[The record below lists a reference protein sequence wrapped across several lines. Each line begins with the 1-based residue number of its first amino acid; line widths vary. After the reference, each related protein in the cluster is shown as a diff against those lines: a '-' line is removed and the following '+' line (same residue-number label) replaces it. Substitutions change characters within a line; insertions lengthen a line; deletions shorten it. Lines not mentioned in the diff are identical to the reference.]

1 MSKTVPTARPNES
14 GFTTVSLATELSDG
28 ARSPLSRLAG
38 WRPSVRSS
46 LALFLG
52 AAATA
57 VSASGSWIPSLWG
70 DEAASVLSAERSL
83 PSLFRMLGSV
93 DAVHGTYYLF
103 LHFWVQAFGA
113 SPFSV
118 RFPSAIAVG
127 IAVAGVVVLGSRL
140 GGIRVAV
147 FAGIIALMLPRIT
160 YMGEEARGYAM
171 STAAVVWLTIL
182 LLHIVGRDRPEK
194 RLWVVYAVGLA
205 ACGYLF
211 LFSLLI
217 VVAHAVVVLSQRRPT
232 LLRGWARATLG
243 GILIAGPVIGFGIG
257 ESGQIAF
264 LASRDSTNIR
274 TLVVTQWFGNNLLA
288 IVAWTL
294 IAASIIVWTV
304 VSRRNRSWVGGP
316 NPDPTSGAR
325 TPALVPLAATWLLGP
340 PAILLAV
347 NSVHAVYSSR
357 YLSFAVPAA
366 ALLIGWLLARIRPRI
381 FGIGLLVAVIGAS
394 SISYLSERTPFAK
407 NNSDWAQ
414 IAQTIQAHAQPG
426 QGILFDEGSRPSR
439 ATRLAMRTYPASFE
453 GLTDVALETPWY
465 DTSNW
470 HDAVA
475 PTTTV
480 ASRLDSVYRS
490 TKTVWLV
497 EYRLPGGEADTYDRS
512 MLATQGFLVVAEY
525 SQHTSVALELTRP

>member
-1 MSKTVPTARPNES
+1 M
-14 GFTTVSLATELSDG
+14 SLATELSDSTPS
-28 ARSPLSRLAG
+28 ALSRMWG
-38 WRPSVRSS
+38 WRPSFRSG
-46 LALFLG
+46 LAVFLG
-52 AAATA
+52 AVATA
-57 VSASGSWIPSLWG
+57 ISASGSSIPSLWG
-70 DEAASVLSAERSL
+70 DEAASVLSAERSI

-140 GGIRVAV
+140 GGIRVAA
-147 FAGIIALMLPRIT
+147 FAGIIAVMLPRIT

-182 LLHIVGRDRPEK
+182 LLHIVARDRPER
-194 RLWVVYAVGLA
+194 RLWAAYAVGLA

-217 VVAHAVVVLSQRRPT
+217 VVAHAVVALSQRRPAI
-232 LLRGWARATLG
+232 LRGWARATLG

-264 LASRDSTNIR
+264 LANRDSTNIR

-288 IVAWTL
+288 TLAWIL
-294 IAASIIVWTV
+294 IAAAIIAWAVG
-304 VSRRNRSWVGGP
+304 SRRNRSWFDGAD
-316 NPDPTSGAR
+316 PDPVSGAR

-366 ALLIGWLLARIRPRI
+366 ALLIAWLAARIRPRI
-381 FGIGLLVAVIGAS
+381 LGIGLLVAVVSAS

-414 IAQTIQAHAQPG
+414 VAQTIQAHARPG
-426 QGILFDEGSRPSR
+426 QGMLFDEGSRPSR

-453 GLTDVALETPWY
+453 GLTDVALKTPWY

-470 HDAVA
+470 HDAVV

-480 ASRLDSVYRS
+480 ASRLDSLYRS

-497 EYRLPGGEADTYDRS
+497 EYRLPGAEADTYDRS
-512 MLATQGFLVVAEY
+512 MLAAQGFVVVAEY
-525 SQHTSVALELTRP
+525 PQHTSVVLELTRP